1 MRRSALAAVLGAVLG
16 WGLVVGAGPAGAQT
30 TTIALSFTDTS
41 DSALTAVGE
50 DGGAQ
55 TVRVVAT
62 APSAVSSSVSVSV
75 TVGATG
81 STATSGSCSGT
92 PLSCSGDYGVSA
104 SSVTV
109 TIASGATAGS
119 ADVTVTTYSDTVTED
134 HETIRFTGSATGYT
148 VTSAD
153 LAITDADRTIT
164 LSLDDPVFPETGA
177 ASGSN
182 SIDRDKLKVVT
193 GTLSGVTSTYS
204 SAVRMDL
211 ALISYTALHPGDY
224 SWAHSF
230 NLKTINIPAGDT
242 SGTVTDITFW
252 IKDDRVA
259 EPDQTFGVISSVSGF
274 TVTPAVAT
282 ITDMDSVVAL
292 TPSATGL
299 SEGSDGSGV
308 MVSAAFTAPDGTAA
322 TSSQHSSA
330 TEVVL
335 SVAAGSSDAAA
346 AADFSYSPSTPNTVS
361 IPATVVSSS
370 VSATLAGLSIT
381 DDDVVEG
388 SETLS
393 LTGAV
398 SGFTVGSASL
408 TITASDTDVA
418 LSVSPGV
425 VAESASVQSV
435 TATAAFAGSSSALAS
450 DTEVTVTVAGGMGG
464 SGAVLGSSGD
474 FTTDKT
480 NDMFTVRI
488 PAGSMTGTA
497 MFGVTARDDGV
508 AEGVETAA
516 LSGSAMVGG
525 SAVTVT
531 GAELAIADSLAVFAV
546 DDGESPPVEVTSLG
560 EDSGTSELN
569 LTVTLPSWVT
579 VPVGGVEVRFR
590 VSGGTAVLRAGADF
604 SSGEDFG
611 VVYPGSSDLSDAY
624 PGVIPIA
631 AGASSASVSFSL
643 EINDDQEFE
652 GRAGETIRL
661 EGFVPVGGVDLP
673 VSPLELLIVDNDA
686 AAVAPPPSSPAPV
699 PDPAR
704 LAGCEGRFCD
714 EDDSAH
720 EASIDVI
727 AGLGITEGCSSE
739 DPLLFCPGRRVTRS
753 QMAAFL
759 YRAVGHW
766 TGRVPPSAR
775 AVELSDVA
783 PDAWHRPYA
792 QWAVSYAGFAAP
804 GGQFDSTA
812 EVSRS
817 DMAAMMAAA
826 FGLLPSDR
834 RADQPEGIFV
844 DMAGQPPAVTVA
856 AEALYRAGIT
866 RGCAVD
872 PLRYCPDRPVT
883 RAQMAS
889 FIIRALNTAPAPTGP

>member
-1 MRRSALAAVLGAVLG
+1 MRRSALLAALAAVLG
-16 WGLVVGAGPAGAQT
+16 WGLVAGAGPVGAQT
-30 TTIALSFTDTS
+30 TTIALSFTNTS
-41 DSALTAVGE
+41 DTALTAVGE

-62 APSAVSSSVSVSV
+62 ASSAVSSAVSVSV
-75 TVGATG
+75 TVGASG
-81 STATSGSCSGT
+81 GTATSGSCSGM
-92 PLSCSGDYGVSA
+92 PSSCTGDYGVSA
-104 SSVTV
+104 ASVTV
-109 TIASGATAGS
+109 TIASGDTAGS
-119 ADVTVTTYSDTVTED
+119 ADVTVTPYSDTVTED

-148 VTSAD
+148 VNSAD

-164 LSLDDPVFPETGA
+164 LSLNDPVFPETGA
-177 ASGSN
+177 ASGNN
-182 SIDRDKLKVVT
+182 SIDRDKSKVVT

-204 SAVRMDL
+204 SAIRIDL
-211 ALISYTALHPGDY
+211 ALISYTALHPVDY
-224 SWAHSF
+224 SWDHSF
-230 NLKTINIPAGDT
+230 SLKTINIPAGDT
-242 SGTVTDITFW
+242 SGTVTDFTFR

-259 EPDQTFGVISSVSGF
+259 EPDETFGVTSSVSGF
-274 TVTPAVAT
+274 TVAPAVAT

-292 TPSATGL
+292 TSSGGL

-322 TSSQHSSA
+322 TSSTHGSS
-330 TEVVL
+330 TDVVL
-335 SVAAGSSDAAA
+335 SVAAGSSDTAS

-361 IPATVVSSS
+361 IPANTVSSS

-393 LTGAV
+393 LSGTL

-408 TITASDTDVA
+408 AITPSDADVA

-425 VAESASVQSV
+425 VAESVSAQTV

-450 DTEVTVTVAGGMGG
+450 ATEVTVTVAGGMGG
-464 SGAVLGSSGD
+464 SGAVLDAAGD
-474 FTTDKT
+474 FTTDQVGHT
-480 NDMFTVRI
+480 FTVRI
-488 PAGSMTGTA
+488 PAGAVTGSA
-497 MFGVTARDDGV
+497 SFGVTARADGV
-508 AEGVETAA
+508 SEGIETAA

-531 GAELAIADSLAVFAV
+531 GAELAIADSLATFAV
-546 DDGESPPVEVTSLG
+546 DDGESPPTEVTSLG

-569 LTVTLPSWVT
+569 LTITLPSWVT
-579 VPVGGVEVRFR
+579 VPVGGVEARFR
-590 VSGGTAVLRAGADF
+590 VTGGTATLRAGADF
-604 SSGEDFG
+604 GSREDFG
-611 VVYPGSSDLSDAY
+611 VVYPGSPDLSDAY
-624 PGVIPIA
+624 PGVIEIA
-631 AGASSASVSFSL
+631 AGASSATVSFSL
-643 EINDDQEFE
+643 EVNDDEEFE
-652 GRAGETIRL
+652 GRAGETIRV

-673 VSPLELLIVDNDA
+673 VSPFELLIVDNDA
-686 AAVAPPPSSPAPV
+686 AAVPPSSPAPVPV

-720 EASIDVI
+720 QASINAI
-727 AGLGITEGCSSE
+727 ADLGITEGCSSD
-739 DPLLFCPGRRVTRS
+739 DPLLFCPHRLVTRS

-759 YRAVGHW
+759 YRAVGHC
-766 TGRVPPSAR
+766 TGRVPPAAR
-775 AVELSDVA
+775 GVELTDVA
-783 PDAWHRPYA
+783 PDAWYRPFA
-792 QWAVSYAGFAAP
+792 QWAVARAGFVAP
-804 GGQFDSTA
+804 GGEFDSA
-812 EVSRS
+812 SEVSRS
-817 DMAAMMAAA
+817 DMATMMAAA
-826 FGLLPSDR
+826 FSLLPPDQQP
-834 RADQPEGIFV
+834 DQPEGIFA
-844 DMAGQPPAVTVA
+844 DMVGQPPAVIAA

-889 FIIRALNTAPAPTGP
+889 FIIRALNTAPAPTG